1 MSTRAGCARAGS
13 RLYFTAMLRKT
24 KIIATLGPATD
35 TQEIQRDLIAA
46 GANVFRL
53 NMSHAP
59 QEVVRRHVAQIRAAS
74 AALDADVAILM
85 DLQGPAIR
93 TGELPAPVDLV
104 PGDEVEIRQPGTEPT
119 RPISTTTN
127 YPGLAGDLKV
137 GATVLVDNGVLHFQV
152 ISKDAER
159 ILCRVLT
166 GGRFG
171 SRRHINLPGTRVSLP
186 GLTDHDLDCLD
197 LAAEVK
203 VDFIAMSFVRDAA
216 HVRELR
222 GLLKARGCPARIV
235 AKIEDQSAVENIDE
249 IIVAADAIMVAR
261 GDLGVE
267 VPIEELPIIQ
277 RRIVS
282 KCVHL
287 GRKVIVATHM
297 LESMIFA
304 PVPTRAEM
312 TDAANAVFEKADA
325 IMLSGETSVGKFPVL
340 CVEILDRIARRAE
353 LASRD
358 EPSRADHADLRTDKQ
373 KIVRAAVSLA
383 NSLDD
388 ARLLV
393 FTQRGVMAEHTAH
406 LRPDDAPIFAFTPS
420 RDVARSLH
428 LSRGVH
434 PFVLDFRKDD
444 PHATVEAALALLKKN
459 RLIRV
464 GDPVITISDVLV
476 GEFVTDSV
484 LLRRV

>member
-1 MSTRAGCARAGS
+1 
-13 RLYFTAMLRKT
+13 MLRKT
-24 KIIATLGPATD
+24 KIIATLGPASD
-35 TQEIQRDLIAA
+35 SPEIQRALIAA
-46 GANVFRL
+46 GVNVFRL
-53 NMSHAP
+53 NMSHASP
-59 QEVVRRHVAQIRAAS
+59 EVVRRHVAQIRQAS
-74 AALDADVAILM
+74 ADLATDVAVLM

-93 TGELPAPVDLV
+93 TGELPEPVDLV
-104 PGDEVEIRQPGTEPT
+104 PGDEVEIRQPGTEPS

-127 YPGLAGDLKV
+127 YPGLAGDLRV

-152 ISKDAER
+152 VSKDDSR
-159 ILCRVLT
+159 ILCKVLT

-171 SRRHINLPGTRVSLP
+171 SRRHINLPGTRVNLP
-186 GLTDHDLDCLD
+186 GLTDHDIACLD
-197 LAAEVK
+197 IAAEVR
-203 VDFIAMSFVRDAA
+203 VDFVAMSFVRDAA
-216 HVRELR
+216 HVRGLR
-222 GLLKARGCPARIV
+222 GLLKSKACPARIV
-235 AKIEDQSAVENIDE
+235 AKIEDQWAVENIDG
-249 IIVAADAIMVAR
+249 IIGAADAIMVAR

-282 KCVHL
+282 KCVHS
-287 GRKVIVATHM
+287 GRPVIVATHM
-297 LESMIFA
+297 LESMISA

-325 IMLSGETSVGKFPVL
+325 IMLSGETSVGKYPVL

-353 LASRD
+353 RAGQD
-358 EPSRADHADLRTDKQ
+358 EPSPADHAELRTDKQ

-406 LRPDDAPIFAFTPS
+406 LRPQAAPIFAFTPS
-420 RDVARSLH
+420 LDVARSLL
-428 LSRGVH
+428 LSRSVH

-444 PHATVEAALALLKKN
+444 AHTTVEAALALLKKHG
-459 RLIRV
+459 LIHV
-464 GDPVITISDVLV
+464 GEPVITISDVLV

>member
-1 MSTRAGCARAGS
+1 
-13 RLYFTAMLRKT
+13 MLRKT

-35 TQEIQRDLIAA
+35 SPEIQRDLIAA
-46 GANVFRL
+46 GATVFRI

-59 QEVVRRHVAQIRAAS
+59 HEVVRRHVRQIREIAA
-74 AALDADVAILM
+74 ATGTGPAILM

-93 TGELPAPVDLV
+93 TGEVPATITLKT
-104 PGDEVEIRQPGTEPT
+104 GDEVELRQPGTAAT
-119 RPISTTTN
+119 RAISTTTN
-127 YPGLAGDLKV
+127 YPGLAADLKI

-152 ISKDAER
+152 ISKDSER
-159 ILCRVLT
+159 IICRVLT
-166 GGRFG
+166 GGQFG
-171 SRRHINLPGTRVSLP
+171 SRRHINLPGTRVNLP
-186 GLTDHDLDCLD
+186 GLTENDLTAID
-197 LAAEVK
+197 LAAELN
-203 VDFIAMSFVRDAA
+203 VDFVAMSFVRDAA
-216 HVRELR
+216 HVRDLR
-222 GLLKARGCPARIV
+222 RLLTARQSTAQIV

-249 IIVAADAIMVAR
+249 IIMAADAIMVAR

-277 RRIVS
+277 RRIVA
-282 KCVHL
+282 KCVHV

-297 LESMIFA
+297 LESMISA

-373 KIVRAAVSLA
+373 KLVRAAVALA

-388 ARLLV
+388 AHLLV
-393 FTQRGVMAEHTAH
+393 FTQRGVMAAHTAH
-406 LRPDDAPIFAFTPS
+406 LRPDSAAVFAFTPS
-420 RDVARSLH
+420 LEVARTLH
-428 LSRGVH
+428 LNRAVH
-434 PFVLDFRKDD
+434 PFVMDFCKDD
-444 PHATVEAALALLKKN
+444 PHATIEAALAVLKN
-459 RLIRV
+459 DRLIQA
-464 GDPVITISDVLV
+464 GDPVIIISDVLV
-476 GEFVTDSV
+476 GECTGDSV
-484 LLRRV
+484 LMRRV

>member
-1 MSTRAGCARAGS
+1 
-13 RLYFTAMLRKT
+13 MLRKT

-35 TQEIQRDLIAA
+35 SPEIQRDLIAA
-46 GANVFRL
+46 GATVFRI

-59 QEVVRRHVAQIRAAS
+59 HEVVRRHVRQIREIAA
-74 AALDADVAILM
+74 ATGTGPAILM

-93 TGELPAPVDLV
+93 TGEVPATITLKT
-104 PGDEVEIRQPGTEPT
+104 GDEVELRQPGTTAT
-119 RPISTTTN
+119 RAISTTTN
-127 YPGLAGDLKV
+127 YPGLAADLKI

-152 ISKDAER
+152 ISKDSER
-159 ILCRVLT
+159 IICRVLT
-166 GGRFG
+166 GGQFG
-171 SRRHINLPGTRVSLP
+171 SRRHINLPGTRVNLP
-186 GLTDHDLDCLD
+186 GLTENDLTAID
-197 LAAEVK
+197 LAAELN
-203 VDFIAMSFVRDAA
+203 VDFVAMSFVRDAA
-216 HVRELR
+216 HVRDLR
-222 GLLKARGCPARIV
+222 RLLTARESTAQIV

-249 IIVAADAIMVAR
+249 IIMAADAIMVAR

-277 RRIVS
+277 RRIVA
-282 KCVHL
+282 KCVHV

-297 LESMIFA
+297 LESMISA

-373 KIVRAAVSLA
+373 KLVRAAVALA

-388 ARLLV
+388 AHLLV
-393 FTQRGVMAEHTAH
+393 FTQRGVMAAHTAH
-406 LRPDDAPIFAFTPS
+406 LRPDSAAVFAFTPS
-420 RDVARSLH
+420 LEVARTLH
-428 LSRGVH
+428 LNRAVH
-434 PFVLDFRKDD
+434 PFVMDFCKDD
-444 PHATVEAALALLKKN
+444 PHATIEAALAVLKN
-459 RLIRV
+459 DRLIQV
-464 GDPVITISDVLV
+464 GDPVIIISDVLV
-476 GEFVTDSV
+476 GECTGDSV
-484 LLRRV
+484 LMRRV

>member
-1 MSTRAGCARAGS
+1 
-13 RLYFTAMLRKT
+13 MLRKT

-35 TQEIQRDLIAA
+35 SPEIQRDLIAA
-46 GANVFRL
+46 GATVFRI

-59 QEVVRRHVAQIRAAS
+59 HEVVRRHVRQIREIAA
-74 AALDADVAILM
+74 ATGTGPAILM

-93 TGELPAPVDLV
+93 TGEVPAPINRHT
-104 PGDEVEIRQPGTEPT
+104 GDEVELRQPGTAAT
-119 RPISTTTN
+119 RAMSTTPN
-127 YPGLAGDLKV
+127 YPGLAADLKI

-152 ISKDAER
+152 ISKDSER
-159 ILCRVLT
+159 IICRVLT
-166 GGRFG
+166 GGQFG
-171 SRRHINLPGTRVSLP
+171 SRRHINLPGTRVNLP
-186 GLTDHDLDCLD
+186 GLTENDLTAID
-197 LAAEVK
+197 LAAELN
-203 VDFIAMSFVRDAA
+203 VDFVAMSFVRDAA
-216 HVRELR
+216 HVRDLR
-222 GLLKARGCPARIV
+222 RLLTARQSTAQIV

-249 IIVAADAIMVAR
+249 IIMAADAIMVAR

-277 RRIVS
+277 RRIVA
-282 KCVHL
+282 KCVHV

-297 LESMIFA
+297 LESMISA

-373 KIVRAAVSLA
+373 KLVRAAVALA

-388 ARLLV
+388 AHLLV
-393 FTQRGVMAEHTAH
+393 FTQRGVMAAHTAH
-406 LRPDDAPIFAFTPS
+406 LRPDSAAVFAFTPS
-420 RDVARSLH
+420 LEVARTLH
-428 LSRGVH
+428 LNRAVH
-434 PFVLDFRKDD
+434 PFVMDFCKDD
-444 PHATVEAALALLKKN
+444 PHATIEAALAVLKN
-459 RLIRV
+459 DRLIQV
-464 GDPVITISDVLV
+464 GDPVIIISDVLV
-476 GEFVTDSV
+476 GECTGDSV
-484 LLRRV
+484 LMRRV

>member
-1 MSTRAGCARAGS
+1 
-13 RLYFTAMLRKT
+13 MLRKT

-35 TQEIQRDLIAA
+35 SPEIQRDLIAA
-46 GANVFRL
+46 GATVFRI

-59 QEVVRRHVAQIRAAS
+59 HEVVRRHVRQIREIAA
-74 AALDADVAILM
+74 ATGTGPAILM

-93 TGELPAPVDLV
+93 TGEVPATITLQT
-104 PGDEVEIRQPGTEPT
+104 GDEVELRQPGTTAT
-119 RPISTTTN
+119 RAISTTTN
-127 YPGLAGDLKV
+127 YPGLAADLKI

-152 ISKDAER
+152 VSKDSER
-159 ILCRVLT
+159 IICRVLT
-166 GGRFG
+166 GGQFG
-171 SRRHINLPGTRVSLP
+171 SRRHINLPGTRVNLP
-186 GLTDHDLDCLD
+186 GLTENDLTAID
-197 LAAEVK
+197 LAAELN
-203 VDFIAMSFVRDAA
+203 VDFVAMSFVRDAA
-216 HVRELR
+216 HVRDLR
-222 GLLKARGCPARIV
+222 RLLTARQSTAQIV

-249 IIVAADAIMVAR
+249 IIMAADAIMVAR

-277 RRIVS
+277 RRIVA
-282 KCVHL
+282 KCVHV

-297 LESMIFA
+297 LESMISA

-373 KIVRAAVSLA
+373 KLVRAAVALA

-388 ARLLV
+388 AHLLV
-393 FTQRGVMAEHTAH
+393 FTQRGVMAAHTAH
-406 LRPDDAPIFAFTPS
+406 LRPDSAAVFAFTPS
-420 RDVARSLH
+420 LEVARTLH
-428 LSRGVH
+428 LNRAVH
-434 PFVLDFRKDD
+434 PFVMDFCKDD
-444 PHATVEAALALLKKN
+444 PHATIEAALAVLKN
-459 RLIRV
+459 DRLIQA
-464 GDPVITISDVLV
+464 GDPVIIISDVLV
-476 GEFVTDSV
+476 GECTGDSV
-484 LLRRV
+484 LMRRV

>member
-1 MSTRAGCARAGS
+1 
-13 RLYFTAMLRKT
+13 MLRKT

-35 TQEIQRDLIAA
+35 SPEIQRDLIAA
-46 GANVFRL
+46 GATVFRI

-59 QEVVRRHVAQIRAAS
+59 HEVVRRHVRQIREIAA
-74 AALDADVAILM
+74 ATGTGPAILM

-93 TGELPAPVDLV
+93 TGEVPATITLQT
-104 PGDEVEIRQPGTEPT
+104 GDEVELRQPGTTAT
-119 RPISTTTN
+119 RAISTTTN
-127 YPGLAGDLKV
+127 YPGLAADLKI

-152 ISKDAER
+152 ISKDSER
-159 ILCRVLT
+159 IICRVLT
-166 GGRFG
+166 GGQFG
-171 SRRHINLPGTRVSLP
+171 SRRHINLPGTRVNLP
-186 GLTDHDLDCLD
+186 GLTENDLTAID
-197 LAAEVK
+197 LAAELN
-203 VDFIAMSFVRDAA
+203 VDFVAMSFVRDAA
-216 HVRELR
+216 HVRDLR
-222 GLLKARGCPARIV
+222 RLLTARQSTAQIV

-249 IIVAADAIMVAR
+249 IIMAADAIMVAR

-277 RRIVS
+277 RRIVA
-282 KCVHL
+282 KCVHV

-297 LESMIFA
+297 LESMISA

-373 KIVRAAVSLA
+373 KLVRAAVALA

-388 ARLLV
+388 AHLLV
-393 FTQRGVMAEHTAH
+393 FTQRGVMAAHTAH
-406 LRPDDAPIFAFTPS
+406 LRPDSAAIFAFTPS
-420 RDVARSLH
+420 LEVARTLH
-428 LSRGVH
+428 LNRAVH
-434 PFVLDFRKDD
+434 PFVMDFCKDD
-444 PHATVEAALALLKKN
+444 PHATIEAALAVLKN
-459 RLIRV
+459 DRLIQT
-464 GDPVITISDVLV
+464 GDPVIIISDVLV
-476 GEFVTDSV
+476 GECTGDSV
-484 LLRRV
+484 LMRRV

>member
-1 MSTRAGCARAGS
+1 
-13 RLYFTAMLRKT
+13 MLRKT

-35 TQEIQRDLIAA
+35 SPEIQRDLIAA
-46 GANVFRL
+46 GATVFRI

-59 QEVVRRHVAQIRAAS
+59 HEVVRRHVRQIREIAA
-74 AALDADVAILM
+74 ATGTGPAILM

-93 TGELPAPVDLV
+93 TGEVPATITLQT
-104 PGDEVEIRQPGTEPT
+104 GDEVELRQPGTAAT
-119 RPISTTTN
+119 RAISTTTN
-127 YPGLAGDLKV
+127 YPGLAADLKI

-152 ISKDAER
+152 VSKDSER
-159 ILCRVLT
+159 IICRVLT
-166 GGRFG
+166 GGQFG
-171 SRRHINLPGTRVSLP
+171 SRRHINLPGTRVNLP
-186 GLTDHDLDCLD
+186 GLTENDLTAID
-197 LAAEVK
+197 LAAELN
-203 VDFIAMSFVRDAA
+203 VDFVAMSFVRDAA
-216 HVRELR
+216 HVRDLR
-222 GLLKARGCPARIV
+222 RLLTARQSTAQIV

-249 IIVAADAIMVAR
+249 IIMAADAIMVAR

-277 RRIVS
+277 RRIVA
-282 KCVHL
+282 KCVHV

-297 LESMIFA
+297 LESMISA

-373 KIVRAAVSLA
+373 KLVRAAVALA

-388 ARLLV
+388 AHLLV
-393 FTQRGVMAEHTAH
+393 FTQRGVMAAHTAH
-406 LRPDDAPIFAFTPS
+406 LRPDSAAVFAFTPS
-420 RDVARSLH
+420 IEVARTLH
-428 LSRGVH
+428 LNRAVH
-434 PFVLDFRKDD
+434 PFVMDFCKDD
-444 PHATVEAALALLKKN
+444 PHATIEAALAVLKN
-459 RLIRV
+459 DRLIQA
-464 GDPVITISDVLV
+464 GDPVIIISDVLV
-476 GEFVTDSV
+476 GECTGDSV
-484 LLRRV
+484 LMRRV

>member
-1 MSTRAGCARAGS
+1 
-13 RLYFTAMLRKT
+13 MLRKT

-35 TQEIQRDLIAA
+35 SPEIQRDLIAA
-46 GANVFRL
+46 GATVFRI

-59 QEVVRRHVAQIRAAS
+59 HEVVRRHVRQIREIAA
-74 AALDADVAILM
+74 ATGTGPAILM

-93 TGELPAPVDLV
+93 TGEVPATITLQT
-104 PGDEVEIRQPGTEPT
+104 GDEVELRQPGTTAT
-119 RPISTTTN
+119 RAISTTTN
-127 YPGLAGDLKV
+127 YPGLAADLKI

-152 ISKDAER
+152 ISKDSER
-159 ILCRVLT
+159 IICRVLT
-166 GGRFG
+166 GGQFG
-171 SRRHINLPGTRVSLP
+171 SRRHINLPGTRVNLP
-186 GLTDHDLDCLD
+186 GLTENDLTAID
-197 LAAEVK
+197 LAAELN
-203 VDFIAMSFVRDAA
+203 VDFVAMSFVRDAA
-216 HVRELR
+216 HVRDLR
-222 GLLKARGCPARIV
+222 RLLTARQSTAQIV

-249 IIVAADAIMVAR
+249 IIMAADAIMVAR

-277 RRIVS
+277 RRIVA
-282 KCVHL
+282 KCVHV

-297 LESMIFA
+297 LESMISA

-373 KIVRAAVSLA
+373 KLVRAAVALA

-388 ARLLV
+388 AHLLV
-393 FTQRGVMAEHTAH
+393 FTQRGVMAAHTAH
-406 LRPDDAPIFAFTPS
+406 LRPDSAAIFAFTPS
-420 RDVARSLH
+420 LEVARTLH
-428 LSRGVH
+428 LNRAVH
-434 PFVLDFRKDD
+434 PFVMDFCKND
-444 PHATVEAALALLKKN
+444 PHATIEAALAVLKN
-459 RLIRV
+459 DRLIQV
-464 GDPVITISDVLV
+464 GDPVIIISDVLV
-476 GEFVTDSV
+476 GECTGDSV
-484 LLRRV
+484 LMRRV

>member
-1 MSTRAGCARAGS
+1 
-13 RLYFTAMLRKT
+13 MLRKT

-35 TQEIQRDLIAA
+35 SPEIQRDLIAA
-46 GANVFRL
+46 GATVFRI

-59 QEVVRRHVAQIRAAS
+59 HEVVRRHVRQIREIAA
-74 AALDADVAILM
+74 ATGTGPAILM

-93 TGELPAPVDLV
+93 TGEVPATITLKTR
-104 PGDEVEIRQPGTEPT
+104 DEVELRQPGTAAT
-119 RPISTTTN
+119 RAISTTTN
-127 YPGLAGDLKV
+127 YPGLAADLKI

-152 ISKDAER
+152 ISKDSER
-159 ILCRVLT
+159 IICRVLT
-166 GGRFG
+166 GGQFG
-171 SRRHINLPGTRVSLP
+171 SRRHINLPGTRVNLP
-186 GLTDHDLDCLD
+186 GLTENDLTAID
-197 LAAEVK
+197 LAAELN
-203 VDFIAMSFVRDAA
+203 VDFVAMSFVRDAA
-216 HVRELR
+216 HVRDLR
-222 GLLKARGCPARIV
+222 RLLTARQSTAQIV

-249 IIVAADAIMVAR
+249 IIMAADAIMVAR

-277 RRIVS
+277 RRIVA
-282 KCVHL
+282 KCVHV

-297 LESMIFA
+297 LESMISA

-373 KIVRAAVSLA
+373 KLVRAAVALA

-388 ARLLV
+388 AHLLV
-393 FTQRGVMAEHTAH
+393 FTQRGVMAAHTAH
-406 LRPDDAPIFAFTPS
+406 LRPDSAAIFAFTPS
-420 RDVARSLH
+420 LEVARTLH
-428 LSRGVH
+428 LNRAVQ
-434 PFVLDFRKDD
+434 PYVMDFCKDD
-444 PHATVEAALALLKKN
+444 PHATIEAALAVLKN
-459 RLIRV
+459 DRLIQV
-464 GDPVITISDVLV
+464 GDPVIIISDVLV
-476 GEFVTDSV
+476 GECTGDSV
-484 LLRRV
+484 LMRRV

>member
-1 MSTRAGCARAGS
+1 
-13 RLYFTAMLRKT
+13 MLRKT

-35 TQEIQRDLIAA
+35 SPEIQRDLIAA
-46 GANVFRL
+46 GATVFRI

-59 QEVVRRHVAQIRAAS
+59 HEVVRRHVRQIREIAA
-74 AALDADVAILM
+74 ATGTGPAILM

-93 TGELPAPVDLV
+93 TGEVPATITLQT
-104 PGDEVEIRQPGTEPT
+104 GDEVELRQPGTAAT
-119 RPISTTTN
+119 RAISTTTN
-127 YPGLAGDLKV
+127 YPGLAADLKI

-152 ISKDAER
+152 ISKDSER
-159 ILCRVLT
+159 IICRVLT
-166 GGRFG
+166 GGQFG
-171 SRRHINLPGTRVSLP
+171 SRRHINLPGTRVNLP
-186 GLTDHDLDCLD
+186 GLTENDLTAID
-197 LAAEVK
+197 LAAELN
-203 VDFIAMSFVRDAA
+203 VDFVAMSFVRDAA
-216 HVRELR
+216 HVRDLR
-222 GLLKARGCPARIV
+222 RLLTARQSTAQIV

-249 IIVAADAIMVAR
+249 IIMAADAIMVAR

-277 RRIVS
+277 RRIVA
-282 KCVHL
+282 KCVHV

-297 LESMIFA
+297 LESMISA

-373 KIVRAAVSLA
+373 KLVRAAVALA

-388 ARLLV
+388 AHLLV
-393 FTQRGVMAEHTAH
+393 FTQRGVMAAHTAH
-406 LRPDDAPIFAFTPS
+406 LRPDSAAVFAFTPS
-420 RDVARSLH
+420 LEVARTLH
-428 LSRGVH
+428 LNRAVH
-434 PFVLDFRKDD
+434 PFVMDFCKND
-444 PHATVEAALALLKKN
+444 PHATIEAALAVLKN
-459 RLIRV
+459 DRLIQT
-464 GDPVITISDVLV
+464 GDPVIIISDVLV
-476 GEFVTDSV
+476 GECTGDSV
-484 LLRRV
+484 LMRRV

>member
-1 MSTRAGCARAGS
+1 
-13 RLYFTAMLRKT
+13 MLRKT

-35 TQEIQRDLIAA
+35 SPEIQRDLIAA
-46 GANVFRL
+46 GATVFRI

-59 QEVVRRHVAQIRAAS
+59 HEVVRRHVRQIREIAA
-74 AALDADVAILM
+74 ATGTGPAILM

-93 TGELPAPVDLV
+93 TGEVPATITLQT
-104 PGDEVEIRQPGTEPT
+104 GDEVELRQPGTAAT
-119 RPISTTTN
+119 RAISTTTN
-127 YPGLAGDLKV
+127 YPGLAADLKI

-152 ISKDAER
+152 VSKDSER
-159 ILCRVLT
+159 IICRVLT
-166 GGRFG
+166 GGQFG
-171 SRRHINLPGTRVSLP
+171 SRRHINLPGTRVNLP
-186 GLTDHDLDCLD
+186 GLTENDLTAID
-197 LAAEVK
+197 LAAELN
-203 VDFIAMSFVRDAA
+203 VDFVAMSFVRDAA
-216 HVRELR
+216 HVRDLR
-222 GLLKARGCPARIV
+222 RLLTARQSTAQIV

-249 IIVAADAIMVAR
+249 IIMAADAIMVAR

-277 RRIVS
+277 RRIVA
-282 KCVHL
+282 KCVHV

-297 LESMIFA
+297 LESMISA

-373 KIVRAAVSLA
+373 KLVRAAVALA

-388 ARLLV
+388 AHLLV
-393 FTQRGVMAEHTAH
+393 FTQRGVMAAHTAH
-406 LRPDDAPIFAFTPS
+406 LRPDSAAVFAFTPS
-420 RDVARSLH
+420 LEVARTLH
-428 LSRGVH
+428 LNRAVH
-434 PFVLDFRKDD
+434 PFVMDFCKDD
-444 PHATVEAALALLKKN
+444 PHATIEAALAVLKN
-459 RLIRV
+459 DRLIQA
-464 GDPVITISDVLV
+464 GDPVIIISDVLV
-476 GEFVTDSV
+476 GECTGDSV
-484 LLRRV
+484 LMRRV

>member
-1 MSTRAGCARAGS
+1 
-13 RLYFTAMLRKT
+13 MLRKT

-35 TQEIQRDLIAA
+35 SPEIQRDLIAA
-46 GANVFRL
+46 GATVFRI

-59 QEVVRRHVAQIRAAS
+59 HEVVRRHVRQIREIAA
-74 AALDADVAILM
+74 ATGTGPAILM

-93 TGELPAPVDLV
+93 TGEMPATITLQT
-104 PGDEVEIRQPGTEPT
+104 GDEVELRQPGTTAT
-119 RPISTTTN
+119 RAISTTTN
-127 YPGLAGDLKV
+127 YPGLAADLKI

-152 ISKDAER
+152 ISKDSER
-159 ILCRVLT
+159 IICRVLT
-166 GGRFG
+166 GGQFG
-171 SRRHINLPGTRVSLP
+171 SRRHINLPGTRVNLP
-186 GLTDHDLDCLD
+186 GLTENDLTAID
-197 LAAEVK
+197 LAAELN
-203 VDFIAMSFVRDAA
+203 VDFVAMSFVRDAA
-216 HVRELR
+216 HVRDLR
-222 GLLKARGCPARIV
+222 RLLTARQSTAQIV

-249 IIVAADAIMVAR
+249 IIMAADAIMVAR

-277 RRIVS
+277 RRIVA
-282 KCVHL
+282 KCVHV

-297 LESMIFA
+297 LESMISA

-373 KIVRAAVSLA
+373 KLVRAAVALA

-388 ARLLV
+388 AHLLV
-393 FTQRGVMAEHTAH
+393 FTQRGVMAAHTAH
-406 LRPDDAPIFAFTPS
+406 LRPDSAAVFAFTPS
-420 RDVARSLH
+420 LEVARTLH
-428 LSRGVH
+428 LNRAVH
-434 PFVLDFRKDD
+434 PFVMDFCKDD
-444 PHATVEAALALLKKN
+444 PHATIEAALAVLKN
-459 RLIRV
+459 DRLIQA
-464 GDPVITISDVLV
+464 GDPVIIISDVLV
-476 GEFVTDSV
+476 GECTGDSV
-484 LLRRV
+484 LMRRV

>member
-1 MSTRAGCARAGS
+1 
-13 RLYFTAMLRKT
+13 MLRKT

-35 TQEIQRDLIAA
+35 SPEIQRNLVAA
-46 GANVFRL
+46 GATIFRI

-59 QEVVRRHVAQIRAAS
+59 HEVVRRHVQQIREITAATGTG
-74 AALDADVAILM
+74 AAILM

-93 TGELPAPVDLV
+93 TGELPAPITLET
-104 PGDEVEIRQPGTEPT
+104 GDEVELRQPGTVAT
-119 RPISTTTN
+119 KAISTTTN
-127 YPGLAGDLKV
+127 YPGLAADLKI

-152 ISKDAER
+152 ISKDSER
-159 ILCRVLT
+159 IICRVLT
-166 GGRFG
+166 GGHFG
-171 SRRHINLPGTRVSLP
+171 SRRHINLPGTRVNLP
-186 GLTDHDLDCLD
+186 GLTENDLTAID
-197 LAAEVK
+197 LAAELN
-203 VDFIAMSFVRDAA
+203 VDFVAMSFVRDAA
-216 HVRELR
+216 HVRDLR
-222 GLLKARGCPARIV
+222 RLLAARQSTAQIV

-249 IIVAADAIMVAR
+249 IIMAADAIMVAR

-277 RRIVS
+277 RRIVA
-282 KCVHL
+282 KCVHV

-297 LESMIFA
+297 LESMISA

-373 KIVRAAVSLA
+373 KLVRAAVALA

-388 ARLLV
+388 AHLLV
-393 FTQRGVMAEHTAH
+393 FTQRGVMAAHTAH
-406 LRPDDAPIFAFTPS
+406 LRPDSAAIFAFTPS
-420 RDVARSLH
+420 LEVARTLH
-428 LSRGVH
+428 LNRAIH
-434 PFVLDFRKDD
+434 PYVMDFCKDD
-444 PHATVEAALALLKKN
+444 PHATIEAALAVLKN
-459 RLIRV
+459 DRLIHD
-464 GDPVITISDVLV
+464 GDPVIIISDVLV
-476 GEFVTDSV
+476 GECTGDSV
-484 LLRRV
+484 LMRRV

>member
-1 MSTRAGCARAGS
+1 
-13 RLYFTAMLRKT
+13 MLRKT

-35 TQEIQRDLIAA
+35 SPEIQRDLIAA
-46 GANVFRL
+46 GATVFRI

-59 QEVVRRHVAQIRAAS
+59 HEVVRRHVRQIREIAA
-74 AALDADVAILM
+74 ATGTGPAILM

-93 TGELPAPVDLV
+93 TGEVPATITLQT
-104 PGDEVEIRQPGTEPT
+104 GDEVELRQPGTTAT
-119 RPISTTTN
+119 RAISTTTN
-127 YPGLAGDLKV
+127 YPGLAADLKI

-152 ISKDAER
+152 ISKDSER
-159 ILCRVLT
+159 IICRVLT
-166 GGRFG
+166 GGQFG
-171 SRRHINLPGTRVSLP
+171 SRRHINLPGTRVNLP
-186 GLTDHDLDCLD
+186 GLTENDLTAID
-197 LAAEVK
+197 LAAELN
-203 VDFIAMSFVRDAA
+203 VDFVAMSFVRDAA
-216 HVRELR
+216 HVRDLR
-222 GLLKARGCPARIV
+222 RLLTARQSTAQIV

-249 IIVAADAIMVAR
+249 IIIAADAIMVAR

-277 RRIVS
+277 RRIVA
-282 KCVHL
+282 KCVHV

-297 LESMIFA
+297 LESMISA

-373 KIVRAAVSLA
+373 KLVRAAVALA

-388 ARLLV
+388 AHLLV
-393 FTQRGVMAEHTAH
+393 FTQRGVMAAHTAH
-406 LRPDDAPIFAFTPS
+406 LRPDSAAIFAFTPS
-420 RDVARSLH
+420 LEVARTLH
-428 LSRGVH
+428 LNRAVH
-434 PFVLDFRKDD
+434 PFVMDFCKND
-444 PHATVEAALALLKKN
+444 PHATIEAALAVLKN
-459 RLIRV
+459 DRLIQT
-464 GDPVITISDVLV
+464 GDPVIIISDVLV
-476 GEFVTDSV
+476 GECTGDSV
-484 LLRRV
+484 LMRRV

>member
-1 MSTRAGCARAGS
+1 
-13 RLYFTAMLRKT
+13 MLRKT

-35 TQEIQRDLIAA
+35 SPEIQRDLIAA
-46 GANVFRL
+46 GATVFRI

-59 QEVVRRHVAQIRAAS
+59 HEVVRRHVRQIREIAA
-74 AALDADVAILM
+74 ATGTGPAILM

-93 TGELPAPVDLV
+93 TGEVPATITLQT
-104 PGDEVEIRQPGTEPT
+104 GDEVELRQPGTAAT
-119 RPISTTTN
+119 RAISTTTN
-127 YPGLAGDLKV
+127 YPGLAADLKI

-152 ISKDAER
+152 ISKDSER
-159 ILCRVLT
+159 IICRVLT
-166 GGRFG
+166 GGQFG
-171 SRRHINLPGTRVSLP
+171 SRRHINLPGTRVNLP
-186 GLTDHDLDCLD
+186 GLTENDLTAID
-197 LAAEVK
+197 LAAELN
-203 VDFIAMSFVRDAA
+203 VDFVAMSFVRDAA
-216 HVRELR
+216 HVRDLR
-222 GLLKARGCPARIV
+222 RLLTARQSTAQIV

-249 IIVAADAIMVAR
+249 IIMAADAIMVAR

-277 RRIVS
+277 RRIVA
-282 KCVHL
+282 KCVHV

-297 LESMIFA
+297 LESMISA

-373 KIVRAAVSLA
+373 KLVRAAVALA

-388 ARLLV
+388 AHLLV
-393 FTQRGVMAEHTAH
+393 FTQRGVMAAHTAH
-406 LRPDDAPIFAFTPS
+406 LRPDSAAVFAFTPS
-420 RDVARSLH
+420 IEVARTLH
-428 LSRGVH
+428 LNRAVH
-434 PFVLDFRKDD
+434 PFVMDFCKDD
-444 PHATVEAALALLKKN
+444 PHATIEAALAVLKN
-459 RLIRV
+459 DRLIQV
-464 GDPVITISDVLV
+464 GDPVIIISDVLV
-476 GEFVTDSV
+476 GECTGDSV
-484 LLRRV
+484 LMRRV

>member
-1 MSTRAGCARAGS
+1 
-13 RLYFTAMLRKT
+13 MLRKT

-35 TQEIQRDLIAA
+35 SPEIQRDLIAA
-46 GANVFRL
+46 GATVFRI

-59 QEVVRRHVAQIRAAS
+59 HEVVRRHVRQIREIAA
-74 AALDADVAILM
+74 ATGTGPAILM

-93 TGELPAPVDLV
+93 TGEVPATINLQT
-104 PGDEVEIRQPGTEPT
+104 GDEVELRQPGTAAT
-119 RPISTTTN
+119 RAISTTTN
-127 YPGLAGDLKV
+127 YPGLAADLKI

-152 ISKDAER
+152 ISKDSER
-159 ILCRVLT
+159 IICRVLT
-166 GGRFG
+166 GGQFG
-171 SRRHINLPGTRVSLP
+171 SRRHINLPGTRVNLP
-186 GLTDHDLDCLD
+186 GLTENDLTAID
-197 LAAEVK
+197 LAAELN
-203 VDFIAMSFVRDAA
+203 VDFVAMSFVRDAA
-216 HVRELR
+216 HVRDLR
-222 GLLKARGCPARIV
+222 RLLTARQSTAQIV

-249 IIVAADAIMVAR
+249 IIMAADAIMVAR

-277 RRIVS
+277 RRIVA
-282 KCVHL
+282 KCVHV

-297 LESMIFA
+297 LESMISA

-373 KIVRAAVSLA
+373 KLVRAAVALA

-388 ARLLV
+388 AHLLV
-393 FTQRGVMAEHTAH
+393 FTQRGVMAAHTAH
-406 LRPDDAPIFAFTPS
+406 LRPDSAAVFAFTPS
-420 RDVARSLH
+420 LEVARTLH
-428 LSRGVH
+428 LNRAVH
-434 PFVLDFRKDD
+434 PFVMDFCKDD
-444 PHATVEAALALLKKN
+444 PHATIEAALAVLKN
-459 RLIRV
+459 DRLIQV
-464 GDPVITISDVLV
+464 GDPVIIISDVLV
-476 GEFVTDSV
+476 GECTGDSV
-484 LLRRV
+484 LMRRV

>member
-1 MSTRAGCARAGS
+1 
-13 RLYFTAMLRKT
+13 MLRKT

-35 TQEIQRDLIAA
+35 SSEIQRDLIAA
-46 GANVFRL
+46 GATVFRI

-59 QEVVRRHVAQIRAAS
+59 HEVVRRHVRQIREIAA
-74 AALDADVAILM
+74 ATGTGPAILM

-93 TGELPAPVDLV
+93 TGEVPATITLQT
-104 PGDEVEIRQPGTEPT
+104 GDEVELRQPGTTAT
-119 RPISTTTN
+119 RAISTTTN
-127 YPGLAGDLKV
+127 YPGLAADLKI

-152 ISKDAER
+152 ISKDSER
-159 ILCRVLT
+159 IICRVLT
-166 GGRFG
+166 GGQFG
-171 SRRHINLPGTRVSLP
+171 SRRHINLPGTRVNLP
-186 GLTDHDLDCLD
+186 GLTENDLTAID
-197 LAAEVK
+197 LAAELN
-203 VDFIAMSFVRDAA
+203 VDFVAMSFVRDAA
-216 HVRELR
+216 HVRDLR
-222 GLLKARGCPARIV
+222 RLLTARQSTAQIV

-249 IIVAADAIMVAR
+249 IIMAADAIMVAR

-277 RRIVS
+277 RRIVA
-282 KCVHL
+282 KCVHV

-297 LESMIFA
+297 LESMISA

-373 KIVRAAVSLA
+373 KLVRAAVALA

-388 ARLLV
+388 AHLLV
-393 FTQRGVMAEHTAH
+393 FTQRGVMAAHTAH
-406 LRPDDAPIFAFTPS
+406 LRPDSAAVFAFTPS
-420 RDVARSLH
+420 IEVARTLH
-428 LSRGVH
+428 LNRAVH
-434 PFVLDFRKDD
+434 PFVMDFCKDD
-444 PHATVEAALALLKKN
+444 PHATIEAALAVLKN
-459 RLIRV
+459 DRLIQA
-464 GDPVITISDVLV
+464 GDPVIIISDVLV
-476 GEFVTDSV
+476 GECTGDSV
-484 LLRRV
+484 LMRRV

>member
-1 MSTRAGCARAGS
+1 
-13 RLYFTAMLRKT
+13 MLRKT

-35 TQEIQRDLIAA
+35 SPEIQRDLIAA
-46 GANVFRL
+46 GATVFRI

-59 QEVVRRHVAQIRAAS
+59 HEVVRRHVRQIREIAA
-74 AALDADVAILM
+74 ATGTGPAILM

-93 TGELPAPVDLV
+93 TGEVPATITLKT
-104 PGDEVEIRQPGTEPT
+104 GDEVELRQPGTVAT
-119 RPISTTTN
+119 RAISTTTN
-127 YPGLAGDLKV
+127 YPGLAADLKI

-152 ISKDAER
+152 VSKDSER
-159 ILCRVLT
+159 IICRVLT
-166 GGRFG
+166 GGQFG
-171 SRRHINLPGTRVSLP
+171 SRRHINLPGTRVNLP
-186 GLTDHDLDCLD
+186 GLTENDLTAID
-197 LAAEVK
+197 LAAELN
-203 VDFIAMSFVRDAA
+203 VDFVAMSFVRDAA
-216 HVRELR
+216 HVRDLR
-222 GLLKARGCPARIV
+222 RLLTARQSTAQIV

-249 IIVAADAIMVAR
+249 IIMAADAIMVAR

-277 RRIVS
+277 RRIVA
-282 KCVHL
+282 KCVHV

-297 LESMIFA
+297 LESMISA

-373 KIVRAAVSLA
+373 KLVRAAVALA

-388 ARLLV
+388 AHLLV
-393 FTQRGVMAEHTAH
+393 FTQRGVMAAHTAH
-406 LRPDDAPIFAFTPS
+406 LRPDSAAVFAFTPS
-420 RDVARSLH
+420 LEVARTLH
-428 LSRGVH
+428 LNRAVH
-434 PFVLDFRKDD
+434 PFVMDFCKDD
-444 PHATVEAALALLKKN
+444 PHATIEAALAVLKKD
-459 RLIRV
+459 RLIQV
-464 GDPVITISDVLV
+464 GDPVIIISDVLV
-476 GEFVTDSV
+476 GECTGDSV
-484 LLRRV
+484 LMRRV

>member
-1 MSTRAGCARAGS
+1 
-13 RLYFTAMLRKT
+13 MLRKT

-35 TQEIQRDLIAA
+35 SPEIQRDLIAA
-46 GANVFRL
+46 GATVFRI

-59 QEVVRRHVAQIRAAS
+59 HEVVRRHVRQIREIAA
-74 AALDADVAILM
+74 ATGTGPAILM

-93 TGELPAPVDLV
+93 TGEVPATITLQT
-104 PGDEVEIRQPGTEPT
+104 GDEVELRQPGTAAT
-119 RPISTTTN
+119 RAISTTTN
-127 YPGLAGDLKV
+127 YPGLAADLKI

-152 ISKDAER
+152 ISKDSER
-159 ILCRVLT
+159 IICRVLT
-166 GGRFG
+166 GGQFG
-171 SRRHINLPGTRVSLP
+171 SRRHINLPGTRVNLP
-186 GLTDHDLDCLD
+186 GLTENDLTAID
-197 LAAEVK
+197 LAAELN
-203 VDFIAMSFVRDAA
+203 VDFVAMSFVRDAA
-216 HVRELR
+216 HVRDLR
-222 GLLKARGCPARIV
+222 RLLTARQSTAQIV

-249 IIVAADAIMVAR
+249 IIMAADAIMVAR

-277 RRIVS
+277 RRIVA
-282 KCVHL
+282 KCVHV

-297 LESMIFA
+297 LESMISA

-373 KIVRAAVSLA
+373 KLVRAAVALA

-388 ARLLV
+388 AHLLV
-393 FTQRGVMAEHTAH
+393 FTQRGVMAAHTAH
-406 LRPDDAPIFAFTPS
+406 LRPDSAAVFAFTPS
-420 RDVARSLH
+420 IEVARTLH
-428 LSRGVH
+428 LNRAVH
-434 PFVLDFRKDD
+434 PFVMDFCKDD
-444 PHATVEAALALLKKN
+444 PHATIEAALAVLKN
-459 RLIRV
+459 DRLIQA
-464 GDPVITISDVLV
+464 GDPVIIISDVLV
-476 GEFVTDSV
+476 GECTGDSV
-484 LLRRV
+484 LMRRV

>member
-1 MSTRAGCARAGS
+1 
-13 RLYFTAMLRKT
+13 MLRKT

-35 TQEIQRDLIAA
+35 SPEIQRDLIAA
-46 GANVFRL
+46 GATVFRI

-59 QEVVRRHVAQIRAAS
+59 HEVVRRHVRQIREIAA
-74 AALDADVAILM
+74 ATGTGPAILM

-93 TGELPAPVDLV
+93 TGEVPATITLKT
-104 PGDEVEIRQPGTEPT
+104 GDEVELRQPGTAAT
-119 RPISTTTN
+119 RAISTTTN
-127 YPGLAGDLKV
+127 YPGLAADLKI

-152 ISKDAER
+152 ISKDSER
-159 ILCRVLT
+159 IICRVLT
-166 GGRFG
+166 GGQFG
-171 SRRHINLPGTRVSLP
+171 SRRHINLPGTRVNLP
-186 GLTDHDLDCLD
+186 GLTENDLTAID
-197 LAAEVK
+197 LAAELN
-203 VDFIAMSFVRDAA
+203 VDFVAMSFVRDAA
-216 HVRELR
+216 HVRDLR
-222 GLLKARGCPARIV
+222 RLLTARQSTAQIV

-249 IIVAADAIMVAR
+249 IIMAADAIMVAR

-277 RRIVS
+277 RRIVA
-282 KCVHL
+282 KCVHV

-297 LESMIFA
+297 LESMISA

-373 KIVRAAVSLA
+373 KLVRAAVALA

-388 ARLLV
+388 AHLLV
-393 FTQRGVMAEHTAH
+393 FTQRGVMAAHTAH
-406 LRPDDAPIFAFTPS
+406 LRPDSAAVFAFTPS
-420 RDVARSLH
+420 LEVARTLH
-428 LSRGVH
+428 LNRAVH
-434 PFVLDFRKDD
+434 PFVMDFCKDD
-444 PHATVEAALALLKKN
+444 PHATIEAALAVLKDD
-459 RLIRV
+459 RLIQA
-464 GDPVITISDVLV
+464 GDPVIIISDVLV
-476 GEFVTDSV
+476 GECTGDSV
-484 LLRRV
+484 LMRRV

>member
-1 MSTRAGCARAGS
+1 
-13 RLYFTAMLRKT
+13 MLRKT

-35 TQEIQRDLIAA
+35 SPEIQRDLIAA
-46 GANVFRL
+46 GATVFRI

-59 QEVVRRHVAQIRAAS
+59 HEVVRRHVRQIREIAA
-74 AALDADVAILM
+74 ATGTGPAILM

-93 TGELPAPVDLV
+93 TGEVPATITLKT
-104 PGDEVEIRQPGTEPT
+104 GDEVELRQPGTTAT
-119 RPISTTTN
+119 RAISTTTN
-127 YPGLAGDLKV
+127 YPGLAADLKI

-152 ISKDAER
+152 ISKDSER
-159 ILCRVLT
+159 IICRVLT
-166 GGRFG
+166 GGQFG
-171 SRRHINLPGTRVSLP
+171 SRRHINLPGTRVNLP
-186 GLTDHDLDCLD
+186 GLTENDLTAID
-197 LAAEVK
+197 LAAELN
-203 VDFIAMSFVRDAA
+203 VDFVAMSFVRDAA
-216 HVRELR
+216 HVRDLR
-222 GLLKARGCPARIV
+222 RLLTARQSTAQIV

-249 IIVAADAIMVAR
+249 IIMAADAIMVAR

-277 RRIVS
+277 RRIVA
-282 KCVHL
+282 KCVHV

-297 LESMIFA
+297 LESMISA

-373 KIVRAAVSLA
+373 KLVRAAVALA

-388 ARLLV
+388 AHLLV
-393 FTQRGVMAEHTAH
+393 FTQRGVMAAHTAH
-406 LRPDDAPIFAFTPS
+406 LRPDSAAVFAFTPS
-420 RDVARSLH
+420 LEVARTLH
-428 LSRGVH
+428 LNRAVH
-434 PFVLDFRKDD
+434 PFVMDFCKDD
-444 PHATVEAALALLKKN
+444 PHATIEAALAVLKDD
-459 RLIRV
+459 RLIQA
-464 GDPVITISDVLV
+464 GDPVIIISDVLV
-476 GEFVTDSV
+476 GECTGDSV
-484 LLRRV
+484 LMRRV

>member
-1 MSTRAGCARAGS
+1 
-13 RLYFTAMLRKT
+13 MLRKT

-35 TQEIQRDLIAA
+35 SPEIQRDLIAA
-46 GANVFRL
+46 GATVFRI

-59 QEVVRRHVAQIRAAS
+59 HEVVRRHVRQIREIAA
-74 AALDADVAILM
+74 ATGTGPAILM

-93 TGELPAPVDLV
+93 TGEVPATITLKT
-104 PGDEVEIRQPGTEPT
+104 GDEVELRQPGTAAT
-119 RPISTTTN
+119 RAISTTTN
-127 YPGLAGDLKV
+127 YPGLAADLKI

-152 ISKDAER
+152 ISKDSER
-159 ILCRVLT
+159 IICRVLT
-166 GGRFG
+166 GGQFG
-171 SRRHINLPGTRVSLP
+171 SRRHINLPGTRVNLP
-186 GLTDHDLDCLD
+186 GLTENDLTAID
-197 LAAEVK
+197 LAAELN
-203 VDFIAMSFVRDAA
+203 VDFVAMSFVRDAA
-216 HVRELR
+216 HVRDLR
-222 GLLKARGCPARIV
+222 RLLTARQSTAQIV

-249 IIVAADAIMVAR
+249 IIMAADAIMVAR

-277 RRIVS
+277 RRIVA
-282 KCVHL
+282 KCVHV

-297 LESMIFA
+297 LESMISA

-373 KIVRAAVSLA
+373 KLVRAAVALA

-388 ARLLV
+388 AHLLV
-393 FTQRGVMAEHTAH
+393 FTQRGVMAAHTAH
-406 LRPDDAPIFAFTPS
+406 LRPDSAAVFAFTPS
-420 RDVARSLH
+420 LEVARTLH
-428 LSRGVH
+428 LNRAVH
-434 PFVLDFRKDD
+434 PFVMDFCKDA
-444 PHATVEAALALLKKN
+444 PHATIEAALAVLKN
-459 RLIRV
+459 DRLIQA
-464 GDPVITISDVLV
+464 GDPVIIISDVLV
-476 GEFVTDSV
+476 GECTGDSV
-484 LLRRV
+484 LMRRV